1 MWVENLNSKREK
13 ECKEKKVLR
22 FVKRVKITI
31 MLENMREI
39 TEGRRSDHK
48 NNNKTN
54 LRIFTK
60 DYLGPTLFSQNG
72 RIAKSE
78 L

>member
-1 MWVENLNSKREK
+1 MENLNSKREK

-22 FVKRVKITI
+22 FVKTVKVTI
-31 MLENMREI
+31 MLEDMREI
-39 TEGRRSDHK
+39 TEGRRCDHK

-54 LRIFTK
+54 LRIFTE

-72 RIAKSE
+72 RIVKSK